1 MPNLSKIR
9 ENKLKRQREKEYQEN
24 NYISP
29 SSLKIV
35 SNIIKM
41 NNILLIK
48 WLVEYKN
55 LSKEQHEAILDK
67 FLKVNYYCPEKV
79 SKEKFNKKYDL

>member
-9 ENKLKRQREKEYQEN
+9 ENKLKKQREKEFQEN
-24 NYISP
+24 NYITP
-29 SSLKIV
+29 TALKIV

-41 NNILLIK
+41 NNILVIK
-48 WLVEYKN
+48 WIAEYKN
-55 LSKEQHEAILDK
+55 LSKDQHELMLDK
-67 FLKVNYYCPEKV
+67 FLKINYYCPEKV